1 MTFRKSL
8 LLSGLAAVSLA
19 GCAKDGDFDSSGG
32 IAVTRSSCPAVAVPV
47 YTGDLTLFDPATS
60 RDASAIDVVA
70 TLTNVRSTCAEQG
83 DDIVANAT
91 FDVVA
96 IRRDSAGARQL
107 ELPYFVTLVQGGRAV
122 VSKRVNRVTINFAD
136 GQTRAS
142 GKGTAAG
149 FINRAAATLPP
160 EIQERLTRKRKA
172 GDMDAAV
179 DPLSVPE
186 VRAAVQ
192 RASFE
197 MLIGFQMT
205 DAQLQYNATR

>member
-8 LLSGLAAVSLA
+8 FLSGLAALSLA

-47 YTGDLTLFDPATS
+47 YTGDVTMFDPASS
-60 RDASAIDVVA
+60 RDAAAIDVVA
-70 TLTNVRSTCAEQG
+70 SITNVRSTCAEQG
-83 DDIVANAT
+83 EDIVANAT
-91 FDVVA
+91 FDVA
-96 IRRDSAGARQL
+96 ATRRDAAGARQV
-107 ELPYFVTLVQGGRAV
+107 ELPYFVSVVQGGRSV
-122 VSKRVNRVTINFAD
+122 VSKRINRVTLNFAD
-136 GQTRAS
+136 GQTRATAR
-142 GKGTAAG
+142 GTGAG
-149 FINRAAATLPP
+149 FINRAAATIPP
-160 EIQERLTRKRKA
+160 DIQERLTRKRKA

-197 MLIGFQMT
+197 LLIGFQLT
-205 DAQLQYNATR
+205 EAQLQYNATR

>member
-1 MTFRKSL
+1 VTFRKSI
-8 LLSGLAAVSLA
+8 LLSGLAALSLV

-47 YTGDLTLFDPATS
+47 YTGDVTTFDPATS
-60 RDASAIDVVA
+60 RDAAAIDIVA
-70 TLTNVRSTCAEQG
+70 TITNVRSTCGEQG
-83 DDIVANAT
+83 EDIVANAT
-91 FDVVA
+91 FDVIA
-96 IRRDSAGARQL
+96 TRRAAAGARQV
-107 ELPYFVTLVQGGRAV
+107 ELPYFVSVVQGGRAV
-122 VSKRVNRVTINFAD
+122 VSKRTNRVVLNFAD
-136 GQTRAS
+136 GQTRATAR
-142 GKGTAAG
+142 GTAAG

-160 EIQERLTRKRKA
+160 EILERLTRKRKA
-172 GDMDAAV
+172 GDLDAAV

-197 MLIGFQMT
+197 LLVGFQLT

>member
-8 LLSGLAAVSLA
+8 LLSGLAALSLA

-32 IAVTRSSCPAVAVPV
+32 ISVTRSSCPAVAVPV
-47 YTGDLTLFDPATS
+47 YTGDVTTFDPPAS
-60 RDASAIDVVA
+60 RDARAIDVVA
-70 TLTNVRSTCAEQG
+70 TLTNVRATCSEQG

-96 IRRDSAGARQL
+96 TRRDSAGARQV
-107 ELPYFVTLVQGGRAV
+107 ELPYFVSVVQGGRAV
-122 VSKRVNRVTINFAD
+122 VSKRINRVTLNFAD
-136 GQTRAS
+136 GQMRAT

-149 FINRAAATLPP
+149 FISRAAATLPP
-160 EIQERLTRKRKA
+160 EVLERLTRKRKA

-197 MLIGFQMT
+197 VLIGFQLT

>member
-1 MTFRKSL
+1 MTFRKSI
-8 LLSGLAAVSLA
+8 LLSGLAALSLA

-47 YTGDLTLFDPATS
+47 YTGDVTSFNPASS
-60 RDASAIDVVA
+60 REASAIDIVA
-70 TLTNVRSTCAEQG
+70 TITNVRSSCTEQG

-91 FDVVA
+91 FDVIA
-96 IRRDSAGARQL
+96 TRRDAAGARQV
-107 ELPYFVTLVQGGRAV
+107 ELPYFVSVVQGGRAV
-122 VSKRVNRVTINFAD
+122 VSKRINRVTVNFAD
-136 GQTRAS
+136 GQMRATAR
-142 GKGTAAG
+142 GTAAG
-149 FINRAAATLPP
+149 FINRSAATLPP
-160 EIQERLTRKRKA
+160 EILERLTRKRKA

-197 MLIGFQMT
+197 LLIGFQLT